1 MIKVLQVL
9 GSMQRGGAETFVMNV
24 LRRADRSQFSFDFLV
39 KERVA
44 EGYEDEA
51 LSLGANIFCVESARQ
66 LGPVRYI
73 EQQRRVMLSRGPYDI
88 VHSHV
93 NYLSGLTLLA
103 AALARVPVRIAHSHS
118 TSSPGGLAA
127 NLSAKLIGL
136 VSTENLACSEE
147 AGRHLFA
154 DRRFQIINNG
164 VEWERF
170 VGQSARRGGD
180 GNAFFSIVQIG
191 RLIEVKN
198 QTFTLDVLKAL
209 QDEGSQKKYRCAF
222 LGEGP
227 LFDQLREKARALG
240 LEHSARFVGSVANPE
255 KYLKDA
261 GAIVMPSL
269 YEGIPLAAIEAQCTG
284 NPVVLSDKISRN
296 VDLGLGN
303 CQFMP
308 LEPTTWARAI
318 KELSLNERPVVDNA
332 QIMTAISSKG
342 FSADTTAEFV
352 LRTYMELLRR
362 E

>member
-1 MIKVLQVL
+1 
-9 GSMQRGGAETFVMNV
+9 MNV

-66 LGPVRYI
+66 LGPVRYV

-118 TSSPGGLAA
+118 TSSPDGLAA
-127 NLSAKLIGL
+127 SLSAKLIGL
-136 VSTENLACSEE
+136 VSTENLSCSEE

-154 DRRFQIINNG
+154 DRQFQIIDNG

-170 VGQSARRGGD
+170 AGQSAKRGGD
-180 GNAFFSIVQIG
+180 ENAPFLIVQIG

-198 QTFTLDVLKAL
+198 QTFTLDVLRAL
-209 QDEGSQKKYRCAF
+209 QDAGSQGKCHCVF

-227 LFDQLREKARALG
+227 LLSQLREKARALG
-240 LEHSARFVGSVANPE
+240 LEHSAHFVGSVSNPE
-255 KYLKDA
+255 RYLKDA

-269 YEGIPLAAIEAQCTG
+269 YEGMPLAAIEAQCTG

-303 CQFMP
+303 CHFMP
-308 LEPTTWARAI
+308 LETMAWVRAI
-318 KELSLNERPVVDNA
+318 EELSLAERPVVANA
-332 QIMTAISSKG
+332 QIMAAINSKG
-342 FSADTTAEFV
+342 FSADTAAESV
-352 LRTYMELLRR
+352 LKTYMELLHH